1 VARKS
6 IQNISLGRLEK
17 LEVNIEGV
25 KMKDDFEVMEIMD
38 YSNPYHV
45 LLGIDW
51 AFENNAML
59 NLKNQHISFKTDTQ
73 CVISPLY
80 PNEGDWYNES
90 VDEDAQI
97 LVIKNIYKIIGNHKY
112 YVNPMMDGELS
123 WRSVSHM
130 KLIQMTPWK
139 GGRKNFMKFQK
150 EGAHVLPPKCMKK
163 SLDPTDSMG
172 HIWWIRLLH
181 GCITFSNTNMS
192 MPLIH

>member
-38 YSNPYHV
+38 DSNPYHV

-59 NLKNQHISFKTDTQ
+59 NLKNQHISFETDTQ
-73 CVISPLY
+73 CVIAPLY

-90 VDEDAQI
+90 VDEDAQR

-123 WRSVSHM
+123 WRSVKSYEIDSDDTLERWQK
-130 KLIQMTPWK
+130 KLYEISKRRCT
-139 GGRKNFMKFQK
+139 
-150 EGAHVLPPKCMKK
+150 
-163 SLDPTDSMG
+163 
-172 HIWWIRLLH
+172 
-181 GCITFSNTNMS
+181 CITTEVHEKEFGSY
-192 MPLIH
+192 